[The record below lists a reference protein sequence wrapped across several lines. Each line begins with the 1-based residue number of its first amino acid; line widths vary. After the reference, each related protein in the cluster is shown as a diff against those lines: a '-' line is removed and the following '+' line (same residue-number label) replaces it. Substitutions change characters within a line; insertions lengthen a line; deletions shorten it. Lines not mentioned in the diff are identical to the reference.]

1 MSSQKPKGKTPSLIS
16 GQNGRPKR
24 VTVGKASKC
33 HRCDATL
40 SKGQTCIAI
49 PQTGK
54 PFAQEKRV
62 CDDCYRLILEQ
73 TRNELEELE
82 LL

>member
-33 HRCDATL
+33 HRCNSAL

-49 PQTGK
+49 PQTGES
-54 PFAQEKRV
+54 FAKEKRV
-62 CDDCYRLILEQ
+62 CDECFKLIIEQ
-73 TRNELEELE
+73 TLRDLNEIQQI
-82 LL
+82 